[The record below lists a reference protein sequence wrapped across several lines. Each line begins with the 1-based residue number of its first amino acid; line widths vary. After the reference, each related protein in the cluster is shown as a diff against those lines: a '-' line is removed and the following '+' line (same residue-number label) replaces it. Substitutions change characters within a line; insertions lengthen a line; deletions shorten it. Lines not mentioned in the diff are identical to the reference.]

1 MIAAALWFMIRST
14 RYGFE
19 MRVMGDSPGTAR
31 YAGIR
36 TRRKIMSVMMLS
48 GGLAGLGGVSQIGD
62 FSHVLDPE
70 GLQAGRVGYTG
81 IVVAALAR
89 YNPSRV
95 VLVSFFIGA
104 LINAGFALQGPDFPL
119 GLTGTIEGI
128 LLFCVLG
135 AEIATRYRI
144 RIRKQPSRTTAP
156 PEGPMATQVE
166 PASVAAGE
174 TR

>member
-1 MIAAALWFMIRST
+1 M
-14 RYGFE
+14 
-19 MRVMGDSPGTAR
+19 
-31 YAGIR
+31 
-36 TRRKIMSVMMLS
+36 
-48 GGLAGLGGVSQIGD
+48 SQIGD
-62 FSHVLDPE
+62 FSHQLDPK
-70 GLQAGRVGYTG
+70 GLNQAGYGYTG

-89 YNPSRV
+89 YNPFAV

-104 LINAGFALQGPDFPL
+104 LINAGFALQGADFPL

-144 RIRKQPSRTTAP
+144 RVRKQPSGTSAP
-156 PEGPMATQVE
+156 PEGPLPTQVE

-174 TR
+174 SR

>member
-1 MIAAALWFMIRST
+1 
-14 RYGFE
+14 
-19 MRVMGDSPGTAR
+19 MRTK
-31 YAGIR
+31 
-36 TRRKIMSVMMLS
+36 RKIVSIMMLS

-62 FSHVLDPE
+62 FSHQLDPK
-70 GLQAGRVGYTG
+70 GLQQAGYGYTG

-89 YNPSRV
+89 YNPFAV

-128 LLFCVLG
+128 LLFCVLS
-135 AEIATRYRI
+135 AEIVTRYRI
-144 RIRKQPSRTTAP
+144 RFRRQPSGTSAP
-156 PEGPMATQVE
+156 PEGPLATQVE

-174 TR
+174 AR